1 MRKKKGW
8 RCLMALVLS
17 ITMLVPAQAAYAAGG
32 QAEESGLDVHADGR
46 AADADGFEIEDGVLR
61 KYTGTATEVVIPE
74 GVTSIESSAFMNC
87 NSMEKIIIPKEV
99 TSIGVYVFSG
109 CSNLATI
116 KVEEGNEIY
125 DSREN
130 CNAVIETKSNT
141 LIKGCKNTIIPEGVV
156 RIGERA
162 FYGCSNLMGIKI
174 PASVSSIGGEAFY
187 GCSLTEINIPEGVK
201 LEKAAFRGCG
211 FISVDIPEGMS
222 SIAEELFWQCG
233 RLKEINIPAS
243 VTEIGN
249 WAFEDCK
256 SLEAI
261 VIPEGVTSIGTCT
274 FKNCVSLTEIGIPGN
289 VTNIGDWAFSG
300 CSGLT
305 EISIPKRVTNIGTS
319 ICYGCSSLASV
330 MVEEG
335 NPVYD
340 SREDCNA
347 VIETGSNTL
356 IAGCQNTIMPEGLA
370 SIGGYAFHKRMG
382 LEKINI
388 PEGVADIGECAFWQC
403 SNLKEVTIPE
413 SVEIIGAGAFQEC
426 SEELVIYGK
435 TGSYAEIY
443 AKVNNIKFSSTGA
456 ALNPFERKTISSNN
470 VALSQNSYIYDGTAK
485 KPMATVKD
493 GTAALKE
500 GTDYTVTY
508 SNNINV
514 GTAKVTITGK
524 GYYTGVVT
532 KEFTITNATP
542 PEQERKALSQ
552 CTVMLNNSSYIYDGT
567 AKTPTVTVKDG
578 TTALKEG
585 TDYTVT
591 YSNNIN
597 VGTAKATVTGKGNY
611 TGTVTKEF
619 TITKAAQGQG
629 IKEISQCKV
638 TLSKSSYAY
647 DGKVKKPTA
656 TVKDGAVTLKEG
668 TDYTVAYTNN
678 INAGTAKVTVTGKGN
693 YKGAVAKNFTI
704 TVKKGTSHKVGSCQY
719 KVTGTSTVS
728 AAGAKNN
735 KVTKIKIPKTVKIGG
750 KAFKVTAI
758 ASRAFKGNKKITSI
772 EIGDNVKMIGTSAF
786 EGCTKLGKATLGKGI
801 IEISGNAFTN
811 CKKLGT
817 VTIKSTKLKKVGRN
831 ALKGIKPTAKIKVPA
846 KKLPAYK
853 KLFKNKGQGRKVK
866 ILK

>member
-1 MRKKKGW
+1 
-8 RCLMALVLS
+8 MALVLS